1 MVSRMVST
9 TTKLWVGVMDNFKK
23 TLNGIDDAINNH
35 VKTNRTKSSIV
46 TGWIIIASI
55 SDVENAER
63 DGYILQASPS
73 LPHHTQV
80 GLLNLALDDK
90 RNIGMLSTLRSMMEG
105 E

>member
-1 MVSRMVST
+1 
-9 TTKLWVGVMDNFKK
+9 MDNFKK
-23 TLNGIDDAINNH
+23 TLNNIDDAINNH

-90 RNIGMLSTLRSMMEG
+90 RNLGMLSTLRSMMEG

>member
-1 MVSRMVST
+1 V
-9 TTKLWVGVMDNFKK
+9 DNFKK
-23 TLNGIDDAINNH
+23 TLNGIDDAISAH

-63 DGYILQASPS
+63 DGYILQASAR